1 MSDGSLGSS
10 EIHGRKP
17 LILLR
22 RTHLVLTSKSTG
34 SLLSSRVA
42 VVLSEVSKGKAVLQ
56 VSRVLVLVIFGLR
69 SPRGHLI
76 HMEWI
81 YSLTHEIACI
91 GSTLASLADVPLFV
105 LFLTRMS
112 SNLGS
117 LHVWTVT
124 ELTLLVL
131 EIRIVG
137 GVCSARKLVVVAHYV
152 VVWRRDVVLHR
163 RS

>member
-1 MSDGSLGSS
+1 M
-10 EIHGRKP
+10 
-17 LILLR
+17 
-22 RTHLVLTSKSTG
+22 
-34 SLLSSRVA
+34 
-42 VVLSEVSKGKAVLQ
+42 Q
-56 VSRVLVLVIFGLR
+56 
-69 SPRGHLI
+69 
-76 HMEWI
+76 WI
-81 YSLTHEIACI
+81 YSLTHEIACV

-124 ELTLLVL
+124 ELTLFVL

-137 GVCSARKLVVVAHYV
+137 GVCSARKLVVVTHYV
-152 VVWRRDVVLHR
+152 VVWRRDIVLHR